1 MSFLSNL
8 LGPKK
13 TEIDPRDIIGPCLVG
28 LIESAL
34 ADGVLTRRERELLM
48 AFAMDENVDLNTF
61 NKYLTEQV
69 EARGIQQIEG
79 EHDDN
84 VIIDLEAIKN
94 FNQLIGKKVELA
106 ASDGKITSEEKFEI
120 LQEAQKLGLN
130 LGDVEALINNVV
142 RKKEPSPN
150 EKFGP
155 LAVDMVNMA
164 LADGKLTK
172 GEMTL
177 LLNLAKENSIDTKE
191 FGDYIEMECIR
202 RGVERVN
209 DVDIVK
215 GIENG
220 DNNGNSRFR
229 MMMEMAIS
237 DGDVSKEERDL
248 LVKEGAIIGFSE
260 EDVDLMIKTILAP
273 QIPPAPRLKVVKPS
287 DLQHTK
293 KLLKVENLPD
303 GRVEEYWEYIDEEL
317 VPNDRPDAAPGTK
330 LLIKKRKVI
339 KKTYKPGA
347 VANPSS
353 PVIDFIVTLDY
364 DLIESAVSVVSIF
377 FSPASLVLT
386 PLVGALKSASYR
398 YKTADPKNREQL
410 FMIEIGK
417 VSFVAGLPFVKSYIK
432 NGDRIADALSQLI
445 TNDK

>member
-1 MSFLSNL
+1 MSFLSDL

-13 TEIDPRDIIGPCLVG
+13 NEIDPKDIIGPYLVG

-79 EHDDN
+79 EQEEN

-94 FNQLIGKKVELA
+94 FNNLLVKKVELV
-106 ASDGKITSEEKFEI
+106 ASDGKITLEEKLEI
-120 LQEAQKLGLN
+120 LQEARKLGLN
-130 LGDVEALINNVV
+130 LGEVEVLINNVI
-142 RKKEPSPN
+142 RKKDPSPN

-164 LADGKLTK
+164 LADGKLTN
-172 GEMTL
+172 GEMSL
-177 LLNLAKENSIDTKE
+177 LLNLAKENGIDAKE
-191 FGDYIEMECIR
+191 FGDYIEMECSR

-209 DVDIVK
+209 DVDVVK
-215 GIENG
+215 GIEEE
-220 DNNGNSRFR
+220 DNKGNTRFR

-248 LVKEGAIIGFSE
+248 LVKEGAAIGFSE

-273 QIPPAPRLKVVKPS
+273 QIPPAPSLKVVNRA

-303 GRVEEYWEYIDEEL
+303 GRVEEHWEYIDEDL
-317 VPNDRPDAAPGTK
+317 VPNNKPGATPGSK
-330 LLIKKRKVI
+330 LLIKKRTVI
-339 KKTYKPGA
+339 KKTYKPTA
-347 VANPSS
+347 IANPSS

-364 DLIESAVSVVSIF
+364 DLIEGAVSVVSIF
-377 FSPASLVLT
+377 FAPAALVLT
-386 PLVGALKSASYR
+386 PMVRALKSASHS
-398 YKTADPKNREQL
+398 YKTADPKSREQL
-410 FMIEIGK
+410 FMIELGK
-417 VSFVAGLPFVKSYIK
+417 VSFVEGFPFVKSYIK
-432 NGDRIADALSQLI
+432 NGDRIVDALSQLI